1 MKNLG
6 LLLLLLATLPLQAEN
21 TDAILRDWISKQA
34 DIRTLR
40 ADFIQ
45 TRRLP
50 ALRIPLRKSGTVWF
64 GAEGRF
70 RWQVGDPVELL
81 VLKSPGDFLIIEP
94 KKSLARRLSPSSAA
108 ARAMQDFPMPLA
120 VSFEEFQRR
129 FEVIS
134 LENNAGTM
142 DLRLRPK
149 DPQLAE
155 GMKSLRILFD
165 PATGSVS
172 LFEMTFRDGSE
183 ISTEFTCV
191 EWNKTPDPALF
202 LHDLTDMRVQEE
214 KGVHTPPPFDH

>member
-1 MKNLG
+1 MKRLC
-6 LLLLLLATLPLQAEN
+6 LLILLLATLPLRAE
-21 TDAILRDWISKQA
+21 DADSVLRDWISKQSG
-34 DIRTLR
+34 IRTLR

-50 ALRIPLRKSGTVWF
+50 ALRIPLKKSGTVWF
-64 GAEGRF
+64 GTEGRF
-70 RWQVGDPVELL
+70 RWQVGNPIELL
-81 VLKSPGDFLIIEP
+81 VLKSPNDFLVIEP
-94 KKSLARRLSPSSAA
+94 KKSLARRLSASSAA

-183 ISTEFTCV
+183 ISTEFTHL
-191 EWNKTPDPALF
+191 ERNPQMPAELF
-202 LHDLTDMRVQEE
+202 QHALRDLKIEDQT
-214 KGVHTPPPFDH
+214 

>member
-1 MKNLG
+1 MKRLG

-34 DIRTLR
+34 GIRTLR

-94 KKSLARRLSPSSAA
+94 KKSLARRLSASSAA

-134 LENNAGTM
+134 LGNNAGTI
-142 DLRLRPK
+142 DLRIRPK

-183 ISTEFTCV
+183 ISTEFTRL
-191 EWNKTPDPALF
+191 ERNPRIPAELF
-202 LHDLTDMRVQEE
+202 QHDLRDFKMDDQT
-214 KGVHTPPPFDH
+214 

>member
-1 MKNLG
+1 MKRLG
-6 LLLLLLATLPLQAEN
+6 FLILLFATLPLRAED
-21 TDAILRDWISKQA
+21 TDAILRDWISKQSG
-34 DIRTLR
+34 IRTLR

-50 ALRIPLRKSGTVWF
+50 ALRIPLKKTGTVWF

-81 VLKSPGDFLIIEP
+81 VLKSPNDFLVIEP
-94 KKSLARRLSPSSAA
+94 KKSRARRLSPSSDA

-134 LENNAGTM
+134 LANNAGTI
-142 DLRLRPK
+142 DLRIRPK
-149 DPQLAE
+149 DSQIAE

-165 PATGSVS
+165 PATGAVS

-183 ISTEFTCV
+183 ISTEFTHL
-191 EWNKTPDPALF
+191 ERNPRIPAEFFQHELR
-202 LHDLTDMRVQEE
+202 DLKMEDQT
-214 KGVHTPPPFDH
+214 

>member
-1 MKNLG
+1 MKRLG
-6 LLLLLLATLPLQAEN
+6 LLLLLLLATLPLQAEN

-34 DIRTLR
+34 GIRTLR

-94 KKSLARRLSPSSAA
+94 KKFRARRLSASSAA
-108 ARAMQDFPMPLA
+108 ARAMQHFPMPLA
-120 VSFEEFQRR
+120 VSFEEFERR
-129 FEVIS
+129 FKVIS
-134 LENNAGTM
+134 LENNAGTIN
-142 DLRLRPK
+142 LRLLPK

-165 PATGSVS
+165 PATGAVS

-183 ISTEFTCV
+183 ISTEFTHL
-191 EWNKTPDPALF
+191 EKNPQMPAELF
-202 LHDLTDMRVQEE
+202 QHDLRDFKREDQT
-214 KGVHTPPPFDH
+214 